1 MCQRLFGLFMDSTN
15 FCSRDIS
22 NGAFFNDGRTDDSI
36 DKNLEL
42 AEVLTG
48 GDVIEMRFVI

>member
-1 MCQRLFGLFMDSTN
+1 MDSTN
-15 FCSRDIS
+15 FPSRDIT
-22 NGAFFNDGRTDDSI
+22 NGAFFNDCRTDDSI

-42 AEVLTG
+42 AKVLTG